1 MPIPAFQNFDIAN
14 AVVTVWLYK
23 KSAGVGGIPRYTGRW
38 IDTDQE
44 LDQALR
50 SAVAAKR
57 ASILE
62 LQEYGLLANPE
73 DGQALRLG
81 TIETYAQLIVEQT
94 AAELAAKKATT
105 LKQVQ
110 NTDFYVVKLVHGDD
124 VIHAVRRTDPSWRAK
139 KKANWINVLFEDE
152 QLGLDT
158 TPAFN
163 ISRDVDFFIVGDDLV
178 IGHKKNFE
186 SVLSYKEAHAT
197 DFTELQAEP
206 AFIGIFAD
214 IAPLVQYVGSNKLHL
229 RRACAIRIKGHYAN
243 LDFMARL
250 HQNYQQYGLDLVF
263 DEQGRL
269 IATDSNCA
277 DVITALL
284 DHRLFS
290 VFSETVYDVP
300 NAVAVP

>member
-1 MPIPAFQNFDIAN
+1 MPLPAFQNFDIAN

-44 LDQALR
+44 LEEALR
-50 SAVAAKR
+50 NAIAAKR

-94 AAELAAKKATT
+94 AAELATKKATT

-110 NTDFYVVKLVHGDD
+110 NTDFYVVKLVHGQN
-124 VIHAVRRTDPSWRAK
+124 VIHAVRRTDSSWRAK
-139 KKANWINVLFEDE
+139 KKSNWINVLFEDE

-186 SVLSYKEAHAT
+186 SVLSYKEAHAA
-197 DFTELQAEP
+197 DFAELQAE
-206 AFIGIFAD
+206 AEFIAVFAD
-214 IAPLVQYVGSNKLHL
+214 IAPLVQYVGTNKLHL
-229 RRACAIRIKGHYAN
+229 RRACAVRVKGHYAN
-243 LDFMARL
+243 PGFMTRL
-250 HQNYQQYGLDLVF
+250 RENYIHYGLNLEF
-263 DEQGRL
+263 DAQGRL
-269 IATDSNCA
+269 IATLANCG

-290 VFSETVYDVP
+290 AFSQTVYDVP